1 MKRFNT
7 MTGIVDTGLITSTV
21 ITGGIS
27 IPAFASRVGL
37 PVGIALGGTGILL
50 SLATVITET
59 SFKILTVK
67 QKKQDTIKLLAQS
80 KSDSITN
87 IISLAMQDG
96 DIAPIEFHK
105 LLQEV
110 QRYCKLK
117 ANVRNQAK
125 PKVKEITKE
134 KARKIFYKKSQ
145 TLQVPRVP
153 MPFKI

>member
-1 MKRFNT
+1 
-7 MTGIVDTGLITSTV
+7 
-21 ITGGIS
+21 
-27 IPAFASRVGL
+27 
-37 PVGIALGGTGILL
+37 
-50 SLATVITET
+50 
-59 SFKILTVK
+59 
-67 QKKQDTIKLLAQS
+67 
-80 KSDSITN
+80 
-87 IISLAMQDG
+87 MQDG